1 MTRFKEIYEWLR
13 PLIVWLGLTELA
25 WIGFWLLS
33 SGNATSGYVATV
45 VVWITVMLAW
55 MVLVIYLG
63 NRGVFLRHTRWLSN
77 LVGFA
82 VVLALAA
89 VWFGAIDVAREGFL
103 SAASHV
109 SDLQL
114 VSFHVLRLLAI
125 GTVIKYVQGEL
136 PRHFVILGSAPD
148 FLFAVSAVVVSIL
161 AASAPLGQDVLI
173 VWHMVGIVVFFGAGF
188 SMFFSVPSPF
198 RIYHDKPDTSI
209 VFQFPMVL
217 APNFTVPLF
226 ILAHAVALAKLFTS
240 AT

>member
-1 MTRFKEIYEWLR
+1 MWDRVF
-13 PLIVWLGLTELA
+13 IVNRYPIILLGLGELA
-25 WIGFWLLS
+25 WIGFWLLKF
-33 SGNATSGYVATV
+33 GHTTSGYMVTV
-45 VVWITVMLAW
+45 VVWLVLMLAW
-55 MVLVIYLG
+55 MALVIYLG

-82 VVLALAA
+82 VVLAFAA

-109 SDLQL
+109 PDLQL
-114 VSFHVLRLLAI
+114 ASFHVLRLLAI

-148 FLFAVSAVVVSIL
+148 FLFAVSAVVVSIF

-173 VWHMVGIVVFFGAGF
+173 VWHIVGILVFFGAGF
-188 SMFFSVPSPF
+188 SMFFSLPSPL
-198 RIYHDKPDTSI
+198 RIYHDKPDASI

-217 APNFTVPLF
+217 APNYTVPLF
-226 ILAHAVALAKLFTS
+226 ILAHAVALTKLFTS
-240 AT
+240 